1 MQQESGSRLLAA
13 GRVVGALRSPRYR
26 RYWLGNLAAVSGQ
39 QMMWVAQGWLIY
51 RLTDSPLYLGY
62 AGLATA
68 APAIVLN
75 LVGGVLA
82 DRLDQRRV
90 IFATQLVTAASV
102 AGLATLTALDLVQPW
117 HVLAVGFASGATQAF
132 GNPARQSLFPQLI
145 EREQLMNAVALNSMV
160 WQSTRIVAPA
170 AGGVLVGTVGEAA
183 TFYLAAASFSLLGFI
198 VIGLRVERE
207 VRGRRETM
215 LRDLAVG
222 LGFIREHFLFA
233 FLIGMSFVNSFFGNA
248 SQQLMPVFARDIL
261 DAGPSGMG
269 LLMSAGGFGAI
280 LGLGVTAALTDYDRK
295 GYLLVG
301 GASAYGAFLV
311 LFALSTSYPLSLFAS
326 FFMGAFGSVYM
337 ITVQTAL
344 QLRVP
349 DELRGRVMGVFGMT
363 YNMGP
368 LGGLQAGAVADA
380 FSAPAAVALSGLA
393 IIAFA
398 SSATL
403 RSEVRRLEAA
413 SAPALR

>member
-1 MQQESGSRLLAA
+1 M
-13 GRVVGALRSPRYR
+13 
-26 RYWLGNLAAVSGQ
+26 
-39 QMMWVAQGWLIY
+39 
-51 RLTDSPLYLGY
+51 
-62 AGLATA
+62 TA
-68 APAIVLN
+68 A
-75 LVGGVLA
+75 
-82 DRLDQRRV
+82 
-90 IFATQLVTAASV
+90 
-102 AGLATLTALDLVQPW
+102 
-117 HVLAVGFASGATQAF
+117 
-132 GNPARQSLFPQLI
+132 
-145 EREQLMNAVALNSMV
+145 ALNSMV

-198 VIGLRVERE
+198 VIGLRGERE
-207 VRGRRETM
+207 VRGRRGAM
-215 LRDLAVG
+215 LGDPAGG
-222 LGFIREHFLFA
+222 LGFIREPFLFA

-261 DAGPSGMG
+261 DAGPSGMGLLMSAGGFGAILGLGVTAALADAGRQGAPDAGPSGMG

-368 LGGLQAGAVADA
+368 LGGLQAGAGGGALR
-380 FSAPAAVALSGLA
+380 APAARG
-393 IIAFA
+393 
-398 SSATL
+398 
-403 RSEVRRLEAA
+403 
-413 SAPALR
+413 PPGPGG